1 PAGDILDI
9 AVSHAG
15 VPWTQSRTKNR
26 VELGDASED
35 RMVAGATVV
44 PGIGAEAR
52 AFLATEQRHHGRID
66 VHGDCIELGARDGSQ
81 ALLGHETLQC
91 LDGVLVEAGEIL
103 VDGVDAWDGASGEV
117 LENWVWRQA
126 FEVEHALCAGCS
138 RIDQQLQLGVHG
150 IDDPVPLL
158 EPSEAPAQLAPDTL
172 LLQEC
177 VEGDQASDTGQRAIV
192 GPLPQAPR
200 VRPADALLLFLPLV
214 PRRPLASEPS
224 SAHLLGARGAWYL
237 LSHQPRRTGDSGA
250 KFPLFARTSRGQPL
264 ARPTRWSEI
273 QAEAQVVRDA
283 VGVRGA
289 VGWHTPAPPIALT
302 DGVFAAI
309 GVRGAPVGT
318 GRSEGTDEPISG

>member
-1 PAGDILDI
+1 
-9 AVSHAG
+9 
-15 VPWTQSRTKNR
+15 
-26 VELGDASED
+26 
-35 RMVAGATVV
+35 M
-44 PGIGAEAR
+44 
-52 AFLATEQRHHGRID
+52 ATEQRHHGRID
-66 VHGDCIELGARDGSQ
+66 VHRDCVELGARDWAQ
-81 ALLGHETLQC
+81 ALLGHESLQC

-103 VDGVDAWDGASGEV
+103 VDGVDARDGASGEV

-126 FEVEHALCAGCS
+126 FEVEYALRAGCS

-150 IDDPVPLL
+150 VDDPVPLL
-158 EPSEAPAQLAPDTL
+158 EPCKAPAQLAPDTL

-250 KFPLFARTSRGQPL
+250 KFPLFAQFLTSQRL
-264 ARPTRWSEI
+264 APPTRWSEI
-273 QAEAQVVRDA
+273 QVQDFIAYRNINESFRLRIWNSHEMKGSSSLLIIDGSLWLSWLKEESGGVLEEFDVTHYAIYTNDDCLDVAAKAAPLVVCSIDDRI
-283 VGVRGA
+283 RQ
-289 VGWHTPAPPIALT
+289 AP
-302 DGVFAAI
+302 
-309 GVRGAPVGT
+309 
-318 GRSEGTDEPISG
+318 SG